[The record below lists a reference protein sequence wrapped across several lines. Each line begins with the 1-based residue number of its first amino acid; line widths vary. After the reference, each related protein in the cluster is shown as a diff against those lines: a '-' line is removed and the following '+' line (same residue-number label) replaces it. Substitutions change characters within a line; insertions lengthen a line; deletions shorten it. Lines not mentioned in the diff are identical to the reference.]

1 MCGEHQTQE
10 GNARITHRNCSEFGT
25 PQMSLPLE
33 SPFSLPNENESR
45 SVSEEREGGLLVGT
59 WNVNSVRARVSL
71 VSTATEWLDPG
82 SGDGGFALHAEP
94 CTKAPF

>member
-1 MCGEHQTQE
+1 
-10 GNARITHRNCSEFGT
+10 
-25 PQMSLPLE
+25 MSLPLE